1 MMRHNGSSDNISER
15 IKHITADLKRYIE
28 KRLELMVINI
38 GEQYARWIAESIQR
52 ITGMVFLFGGLM
64 FLMVALAFYV
74 GALLDSISLGFIIA
88 SIPLFITGYLFF
100 NLIPEG
106 ISENLRAD
114 FEEELISIFR
124 ADKEH
129 KKEKHLLP
137 HELNELEK
145 KKEHHV

>member
-1 MMRHNGSSDNISER
+1 MKHDGSPDNISER
-15 IKHITADLKRYIE
+15 IKHITGDLKRYAE

-64 FLMVALAFYV
+64 FLMVALAFYI
-74 GALLDSISLGFIIA
+74 GALLNSISLGFIIA
-88 SIPLFITGYLFF
+88 SIPLFIVGYLFF
-100 NLIPEG
+100 NLIPES

-114 FEEELISIFR
+114 FEEELAGIFR

-129 KKEKHLLP
+129 DREDHLLP
-137 HELNELEK
+137 RELNELEK
-145 KKEHHV
+145 KNEHHV